1 LLGAASELRAALAS
15 GTHDRA
21 GWAAAEVIASRI
33 DLPVAVSQLQLATA
47 AAIDVAYLSRDIALS
62 EPTLTAPAR
71 AIAMRTQADV
81 ERAVDHGYSRYLG
94 IDWVTAGD
102 IRANRIIPVPDPI
115 RRGLVDAVDQVIA
128 AAGQATAAATALAAS
143 SQLGQRATQSVERHK
158 PGEPLRDRVAKAHDL
173 APRDPTSHAP
183 RR

>member
-1 LLGAASELRAALAS
+1 MLGAASELRAALAS

-21 GWAAAEVIASRI
+21 GWAAAEVIGSRF

-81 ERAVDHGYSRYLG
+81 EHSVDQGESRYLG

-102 IRANRIIPVPDPI
+102 VRVNRTIPIPDPV
-115 RRGLVDAVDQVIA
+115 RRGLVDTADQVIA
-128 AAGQATAAATALAAS
+128 AAGPDAAAAATLVPS
-143 SQLGQRATQSVERHK
+143 ERAEPAQAVSGSMPSRPAQTPRAPIPIQEG
-158 PGEPLRDRVAKAHDL
+158 PGPSR
-173 APRDPTSHAP
+173 
-183 RR
+183 